1 MYFLQLGFV
10 TDYLSEPMV
19 NGFLA
24 GSALHV
30 LTSQLK
36 LIFGF
41 KLKAND
47 GVFKLPKVNFQEPHI
62 IDAC

>member
-1 MYFLQLGFV
+1 MGIIQVGMYFLQLGFV

-36 LIFGF
+36 LLFGF
-41 KLKAND
+41 KLTAYD
-47 GVFKLPKVNFQEPHI
+47 GVFKVPKVTY
-62 IDAC
+62 